1 MLHIDD
7 LSYVYKREEPPYR
20 YSMQVDAGEIAAVMG
35 SSGSGKSTLLDL
47 IAGFLQPQEGCI
59 CLDGK
64 HLEHLP
70 IEKRGVSI
78 LFQNHNLFEHLS
90 VAKNIRLGRK
100 EATDKEIADILEE
113 VGLGGYEK
121 RLASELSGGQQQ
133 RVALSRVLLRREPIL
148 LLDEP
153 FAGLDEQTKSQIL
166 DLVREI
172 TDRHSLHTVMVTHD
186 PEDAKHIA
194 DRRYLMHDHRLTP
207 Q

>member
-1 MLHIDD
+1 MLRIDD
-7 LSYVYKREEPPYR
+7 LTYVYKREEPPYR
-20 YSMQVDAGEIAAVMG
+20 YNMQVAAGEIAAVMG

-47 IAGFLQPQEGCI
+47 IAGFLQPEQGCI
-59 CLDGK
+59 CLDDK
-64 HLEHLP
+64 HLEQLP
-70 IEKRGVSI
+70 IEDRGVSI

-100 EATDKEIADILEE
+100 EATDEEIADILEE

-133 RVALSRVLLRREPIL
+133 RVALARVLLRREPIL

-153 FAGLDEQTKSQIL
+153 FTGLDEQTKNQIL

-172 TDRHSLHTVMVTHD
+172 TTRHGLHTVMVTHD
-186 PEDAKHIA
+186 PEDARRIA
-194 DRRYLMHDHRLTP
+194 DRLYLMHDHRLTA